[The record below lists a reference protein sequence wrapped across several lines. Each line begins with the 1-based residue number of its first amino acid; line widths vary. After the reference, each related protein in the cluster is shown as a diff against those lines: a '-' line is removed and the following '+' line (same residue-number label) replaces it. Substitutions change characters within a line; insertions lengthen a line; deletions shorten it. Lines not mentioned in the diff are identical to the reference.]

1 MTSFK
6 IVSSV
11 GQSLDPS
18 GVTMLDSV
26 KVYTKTKET
35 FGWPDDPQE
44 EIPSTPGL
52 GTAAAVDTETEI
64 VNSVP
69 PLTAVDKYDV
79 IFHLLQYKKSYY
91 LISYFSLSY
100 MYCRYQVYSTRQ
112 NGFPLGFFW
121 FYFQVLTQF
130 VSYSVMLTMQA

>member
-1 MTSFK
+1 
-6 IVSSV
+6 
-11 GQSLDPS
+11 
-18 GVTMLDSV
+18 MLDSV
-26 KVYTKTKET
+26 KVYTKTKEA

-79 IFHLLQYKKSYY
+79 IFHLLQYK
-91 LISYFSLSY
+91 
-100 MYCRYQVYSTRQ
+100 
-112 NGFPLGFFW
+112 
-121 FYFQVLTQF
+121 
-130 VSYSVMLTMQA
+130 SYSISCFPRSYSITPALTE

>member
-1 MTSFK
+1 
-6 IVSSV
+6 
-11 GQSLDPS
+11 
-18 GVTMLDSV
+18 MLDSV

-79 IFHLLQYKKSYY
+79 IFHLLQYKKIHY
-91 LISYFSLSY
+91 LISYFSLSCN
-100 MYCRYQVYSTRQ
+100 MYCQYQVYSTCTGQ
-112 NGFPLGFFW
+112 KWFPLGFFFW
-121 FYFQVLTQF
+121 FYFQLPTQF
-130 VSYSVMLTMQA
+130 VSILLF

>member
-1 MTSFK
+1 
-6 IVSSV
+6 
-11 GQSLDPS
+11 
-18 GVTMLDSV
+18 MLDSV
-26 KVYTKTKET
+26 KVYTKTKEA

-79 IFHLLQYKKSYY
+79 IFHLLQYK
-91 LISYFSLSY
+91 
-100 MYCRYQVYSTRQ
+100 
-112 NGFPLGFFW
+112 
-121 FYFQVLTQF
+121 
-130 VSYSVMLTMQA
+130 SYSISCFSPSYCQQKVFMYSVLENLDFHWLSFWCHLSHPS

>member
-1 MTSFK
+1 MKLKPLLIYISLFLL
-6 IVSSV
+6 V

-26 KVYTKTKET
+26 KVYSKTKEA

-52 GTAAAVDTETEI
+52 GPAATVDTETEI

-69 PLTAVDKYDV
+69 AMTAVDK
-79 IFHLLQYKKSYY
+79 
-91 LISYFSLSY
+91 
-100 MYCRYQVYSTRQ
+100 
-112 NGFPLGFFW
+112 
-121 FYFQVLTQF
+121 
-130 VSYSVMLTMQA
+130 